1 MKFDS
6 RRADCDGYLEFIW
19 RSDVERPEG
28 VTPQA
33 VAYITDQYSTKN
45 RTWFY
50 GHYGIHSVE
59 GPTVEAVK
67 QELFALME
75 AGH

>member
-1 MKFDS
+1 MQFDS
-6 RRADCDGYLEFIW
+6 RRVDCDGYLELIW
-19 RSDVERPEG
+19 RSDVERAAG

-33 VAYITDQYSTKN
+33 IAYITDRYGSK
-45 RTWFY
+45 RRDWFY

-59 GPTVEAVK
+59 GPTVTAVK

-75 AGH
+75 AGR